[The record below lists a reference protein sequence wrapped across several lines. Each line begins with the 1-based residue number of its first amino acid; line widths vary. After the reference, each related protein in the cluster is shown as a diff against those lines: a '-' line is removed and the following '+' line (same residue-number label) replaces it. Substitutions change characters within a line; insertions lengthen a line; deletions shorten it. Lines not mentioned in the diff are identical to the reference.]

1 MRPCSILAAA
11 GLTAVFAALPLAVS
25 YSPSSSLPQLTV
37 AKAEAYVTYR
47 RARVATR
54 RGYRRAYRY
63 GAWHNSYYAHPDGLG
78 GYPYSAG
85 HYAYRHVYAPPV
97 AVVHPGVGWNRWG
110 RGWGWGWGHSWGRG
124 FGWGVHRGW
133 RW

>member
-1 MRPCSILAAA
+1 MRCLTFAAV
-11 GLTAVFAALPLAVS
+11 GLTALFVSLPLSVS
-25 YSPSSSLPQLTV
+25 YSPSWSLPQLTMS
-37 AKAEAYVTYR
+37 KAEAYVTYR

-54 RGYRRAYRY
+54 RAYRRGAY
-63 GAWHNSYYAHPDGLG
+63 HSYYAHPDGLG
-78 GYPYSAG
+78 GYPYSAPY
-85 HYAYRHVYAPPV
+85 YAYRGVYAPPV
-97 AVVHPGVGWNRWG
+97 VVHRGWGGGWNRGG